1 MTKAELIG
9 AVAADGG
16 DGLSKKAVED
26 IVDSVFN
33 QMAGAIAS
41 DGRFAYPGFGTFTV
55 KERAAR
61 TGRNPQT
68 GKSIQIPASKNVGF
82 KAAPGLKS
90 EL

>member
-1 MTKAELIG
+1 MTKADLIS
-9 AVAADGG
+9 AVAASAG
-16 DGLSKKAVED
+16 DGLSKKAVES
-26 IVDSVFN
+26 IVDGVFN
-33 QMAGAIAS
+33 QVASAIAK

-82 KAAPGLKS
+82 KAAPSLKGS
-90 EL
+90 L